1 MTTTTTGR
9 DAPKPTTVGG
19 FVGAPSAAR
28 AAQLAKRAVG
38 GDDSAPVDALS
49 PFTGLVT
56 ATLPQATDA
65 DVRKA
70 FDEARIAQ
78 PGWAARP
85 VTERQQVLTRLHGLI
100 LKRQDEIL
108 DLVQLEAGK
117 ARMDAFD
124 EVSATALV
132 AGYYGKRSA
141 RILASK
147 RVAGVIPL
155 FTKARTLHHPKG
167 VVSIISPWNYPL
179 ALTAMDVLPAL
190 AAGNAVVQKPDNQ
203 TALSALWLHEL
214 AE

>member
-1 MTTTTTGR
+1 MPSLVARPPGVSSYSKSGSGSRRGTAREGR
-9 DAPKPTTVGG
+9 
-19 FVGAPSAAR
+19 
-28 AAQLAKRAVG
+28 
-38 GDDSAPVDALS
+38 
-49 PFTGLVT
+49 
-56 ATLPQATDA
+56 
-65 DVRKA
+65 
-70 FDEARIAQ
+70 
-78 PGWAARP
+78 PGPHAGRP
-85 VTERQQVLTRLHGLI
+85 VTREGLAGHHFVTFALENVTRGACRDFAHDRTHVYRAQHSSETMFSLAGAERQQVLTRLHGLI

-203 TALSALWLHEL
+203 TARSALW
-214 AE
+214 